1 MWRLRGKVNRIK
13 KQIAIINNNIQGRL
27 RIKQK
32 CEKISINESDVQKID
47 ISRDPKSERMD
58 SLKAWVRV
66 DHQTVDTGSPISF
79 LNWPTIKINLESS
92 DQSKLTPAERLNLP
106 AQFVGYNKQPIV
118 IIGALKATI
127 LSAGWEFNEAT
138 FLITERRTRCILGLD
153 LQNKVGISNT
163 QKPAQ
168 KKKTRFDVLM
178 CEQSDIWKEKFFSKK
193 RPFWPSRTIDTSRA

>member
-1 MWRLRGKVNRIK
+1 
-13 KQIAIINNNIQGRL
+13 
-27 RIKQK
+27 
-32 CEKISINESDVQKID
+32 
-47 ISRDPKSERMD
+47 MD

-79 LNWPTIKINLESS
+79 SNWPTIKINLESS

-118 IIGALKATI
+118 IIGALKDTI

-163 QKPAQ
+163 QKPVQ

-193 RPFWPSRTIDTSRA
+193 KRPFWPLWTIDTSRA